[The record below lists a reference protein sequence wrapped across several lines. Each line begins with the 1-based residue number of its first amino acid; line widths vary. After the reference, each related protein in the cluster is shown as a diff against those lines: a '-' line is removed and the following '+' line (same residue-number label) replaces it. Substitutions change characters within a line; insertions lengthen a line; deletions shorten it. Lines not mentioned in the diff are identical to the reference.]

1 MSKFPQI
8 ASPLPF
14 LTRVALVTS
23 TALSLCL
30 TPALAATKVGVAS
43 AVIPQASIG
52 DTMEALKIVA
62 VGDAIDQDVIVQ
74 TGPRGRTQVLFV
86 DGSSMNIGPSSRLV
100 IDNFVFDAE
109 QLDGKLSARM
119 EKGSMRFIGGVLSK
133 RANQVSFTAGEAT
146 VGIRGGIAK
155 LAVDAGGRMQA
166 QLVHGSLSVRTPEGL
181 YETTRVGTLIERSE
195 TGSVA
200 TRSVSAAEEK
210 QGIDAEA
217 KESFVEPEA
226 LATSE
231 PDEGS
236 REAQSAPQSTAQ
248 TPAETAAEPVVELTA
263 ETRQTGDVLVDDPLE
278 AGLVELDADGK
289 LKASAELADIDPEAA
304 KLIDSGAIAINQD
317 GEIVPT
323 AQMIELDD
331 AVKDMVDQGLL
342 SVDADGFLVPT
353 ERFEASNL
361 YADVSSAPSEQNLIS
376 EVTLSEFSY
385 EAPIEIRTEEQ
396 YKSNISAT
404 QAVLSTDANSAKLYE
419 LGQLEVDAFGLLK
432 PSKSF
437 NPLLVARANTSALR
451 ETGVPRSY
459 IKDSAS
465 DQMLLTMGSFD
476 TKVTTRVV
484 GVARANN
491 FYSENVT
498 RVVSADIVRDD
509 ALSRIDRLAA
519 ANGIGLPE
527 DIQLRSLKDL
537 VSMGGALSTSDALQA
552 RFGKNDAANVSQNLT
567 MDMQDGEVLLR
578 SQLGNGEA
586 LEVKAEDAYQMFLQS
601 KISQVGADAAAGE
614 STGLMDFLKS
624 DDFSI
629 SKIEQ
634 IGARV
639 EAEEGLPD
647 VGARENILNE
657 IIIDKGEALKARFG
671 INEEASLDISGFDE
685 KADFSSIYDKGFAID
700 KVKDAGEEAFAD
712 GFADEFLAGVDV
724 PQDYKSLVGK
734 IDVPFLDVDDRSK
747 LDLADLLAKNE
758 QQRRELTEEVN
769 EKIIENIT
777 EEALTRFERLAR
789 LLSSL
794 NANFATALHAV
805 TAADLTALEDKDG
818 NYTPGVTTN
827 DILSLSAQSN
837 FPLCNCDQISTGLW
851 TTEAFTDGVADNLTY
866 QHQGHWAIGQPLS
879 ADTIQSLVGMAVV
892 FSGHAYGS
900 VTTANSTG
908 TGFGSVAVNMDFANP
923 TNAAANTWQLINFAA
938 NNLGGPVN
946 AEVTLATPNVTAQS
960 SEIAYSGS
968 NATTTVSGAL
978 YGTTRN
984 LQTAGTF
991 KVTKESFTIRG
1002 SFAGSD
1008 DSD

>member
-1 MSKFPQI
+1 
-8 ASPLPF
+8 
-14 LTRVALVTS
+14 
-23 TALSLCL
+23 
-30 TPALAATKVGVAS
+30 
-43 AVIPQASIG
+43 
-52 DTMEALKIVA
+52 
-62 VGDAIDQDVIVQ
+62 
-74 TGPRGRTQVLFV
+74 
-86 DGSSMNIGPSSRLV
+86 
-100 IDNFVFDAE
+100 
-109 QLDGKLSARM
+109 
-119 EKGSMRFIGGVLSK
+119 
-133 RANQVSFTAGEAT
+133 
-146 VGIRGGIAK
+146 
-155 LAVDAGGRMQA
+155 
-166 QLVHGSLSVRTPEGL
+166 
-181 YETTRVGTLIERSE
+181 
-195 TGSVA
+195 
-200 TRSVSAAEEK
+200 
-210 QGIDAEA
+210 
-217 KESFVEPEA
+217 
-226 LATSE
+226 
-231 PDEGS
+231 
-236 REAQSAPQSTAQ
+236 
-248 TPAETAAEPVVELTA
+248 
-263 ETRQTGDVLVDDPLE
+263 
-278 AGLVELDADGK
+278 
-289 LKASAELADIDPEAA
+289 
-304 KLIDSGAIAINQD
+304 
-317 GEIVPT
+317 
-323 AQMIELDD
+323 
-331 AVKDMVDQGLL
+331 
-342 SVDADGFLVPT
+342 
-353 ERFEASNL
+353 
-361 YADVSSAPSEQNLIS
+361 
-376 EVTLSEFSY
+376 
-385 EAPIEIRTEEQ
+385 
-396 YKSNISAT
+396 
-404 QAVLSTDANSAKLYE
+404 
-419 LGQLEVDAFGLLK
+419 
-432 PSKSF
+432 
-437 NPLLVARANTSALR
+437 
-451 ETGVPRSY
+451 
-459 IKDSAS
+459 
-465 DQMLLTMGSFD
+465 
-476 TKVTTRVV
+476 
-484 GVARANN
+484 
-491 FYSENVT
+491 
-498 RVVSADIVRDD
+498 
-509 ALSRIDRLAA
+509 
-519 ANGIGLPE
+519 
-527 DIQLRSLKDL
+527 
-537 VSMGGALSTSDALQA
+537 MGGALSTSDALQA

-578 SQLGNGEA
+578 SKLGNGEA

-614 STGLMDFLKS
+614 STGPMDFLKS

-634 IGARV
+634 IGALV

-647 VGARENILNE
+647 VRARENILNE

-747 LDLADLLAKNE
+747 IDLADLLAKNE

-794 NANFATALHAV
+794 NANFANALHAV
-805 TAADLTALEDKDG
+805 TAADLTALEGKDG

-827 DILSLSAQSN
+827 DILSLSAQSYV
-837 FPLCNCDQISTGLW
+837 PLCNCDQISTGLW

>member
-1 MSKFPQI
+1 
-8 ASPLPF
+8 
-14 LTRVALVTS
+14 
-23 TALSLCL
+23 
-30 TPALAATKVGVAS
+30 
-43 AVIPQASIG
+43 
-52 DTMEALKIVA
+52 
-62 VGDAIDQDVIVQ
+62 
-74 TGPRGRTQVLFV
+74 
-86 DGSSMNIGPSSRLV
+86 
-100 IDNFVFDAE
+100 
-109 QLDGKLSARM
+109 
-119 EKGSMRFIGGVLSK
+119 
-133 RANQVSFTAGEAT
+133 
-146 VGIRGGIAK
+146 
-155 LAVDAGGRMQA
+155 
-166 QLVHGSLSVRTPEGL
+166 
-181 YETTRVGTLIERSE
+181 
-195 TGSVA
+195 
-200 TRSVSAAEEK
+200 
-210 QGIDAEA
+210 
-217 KESFVEPEA
+217 
-226 LATSE
+226 
-231 PDEGS
+231 
-236 REAQSAPQSTAQ
+236 
-248 TPAETAAEPVVELTA
+248 
-263 ETRQTGDVLVDDPLE
+263 
-278 AGLVELDADGK
+278 
-289 LKASAELADIDPEAA
+289 
-304 KLIDSGAIAINQD
+304 
-317 GEIVPT
+317 
-323 AQMIELDD
+323 
-331 AVKDMVDQGLL
+331 
-342 SVDADGFLVPT
+342 
-353 ERFEASNL
+353 
-361 YADVSSAPSEQNLIS
+361 
-376 EVTLSEFSY
+376 
-385 EAPIEIRTEEQ
+385 
-396 YKSNISAT
+396 
-404 QAVLSTDANSAKLYE
+404 
-419 LGQLEVDAFGLLK
+419 
-432 PSKSF
+432 
-437 NPLLVARANTSALR
+437 
-451 ETGVPRSY
+451 
-459 IKDSAS
+459 
-465 DQMLLTMGSFD
+465 
-476 TKVTTRVV
+476 
-484 GVARANN
+484 
-491 FYSENVT
+491 
-498 RVVSADIVRDD
+498 
-509 ALSRIDRLAA
+509 
-519 ANGIGLPE
+519 
-527 DIQLRSLKDL
+527 
-537 VSMGGALSTSDALQA
+537 MGGALSTSDALQA

-578 SQLGNGEA
+578 SKLGNGEA

-614 STGLMDFLKS
+614 STGPMDFLKS

-634 IGARV
+634 MGALV

-647 VGARENILNE
+647 VGAREKILNE

-700 KVKDAGEEAFAD
+700 EVKDAREEAFAD
-712 GFADEFLAGVDV
+712 GFADEFLASVDV
-724 PQDYKSLVGK
+724 PKDYKSLVGK

-747 LDLADLLAKNE
+747 IDLADLLAKNE

-794 NANFATALHAV
+794 NANFANALHAV
-805 TAADLTALEDKDG
+805 TAADLTALEGKDG

-827 DILSLSAQSN
+827 DILSLSAQSYV
-837 FPLCNCDQISTGLW
+837 PLCNCDQISTGLW